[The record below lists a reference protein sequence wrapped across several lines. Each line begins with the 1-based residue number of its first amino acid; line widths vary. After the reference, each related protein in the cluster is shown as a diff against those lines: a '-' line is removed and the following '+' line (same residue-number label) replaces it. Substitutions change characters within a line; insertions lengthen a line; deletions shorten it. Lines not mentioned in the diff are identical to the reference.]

1 MFIPLAY
8 SFSSSWLILALCLL
22 LIHHSA
28 TLLFLLHQTQ
38 NCCCCSISIL
48 LHHSISSGG
57 SMLTLRAFSLCQ
69 WLVLKMN
76 VSFWLGNMIMDTYE
90 ALFVNIWVVIPHNY
104 ITDRSMSSYDL
115 HNAIFSSLCD
125 TNCIIKAPGIEKIK
139 WLDM

>member
-1 MFIPLAY
+1 
-8 SFSSSWLILALCLL
+8 
-22 LIHHSA
+22 
-28 TLLFLLHQTQ
+28 
-38 NCCCCSISIL
+38 
-48 LHHSISSGG
+48 
-57 SMLTLRAFSLCQ
+57 MLTPRAFSLCQ

-125 TNCIIKAPGIEKIK
+125 PNCVKAPGIEKIK
-139 WLDM
+139 CLDM